1 MRLTVPFKQ
10 DDRFL
15 SEAAGY
21 IRLFLFKGTVSRD
34 CFFMILTALVV
45 MIKFS
50 RNWFRFRG
58 EICIC
63 KKLLDVINTMESDM
77 FAAMTSG

>member
-1 MRLTVPFKQ
+1 MKPLDISVYSY
-10 DDRFL
+10 L
-15 SEAAGY
+15 
-21 IRLFLFKGTVSRD
+21 KGQCHEIVEL

-58 EICIC
+58 EIFIC